1 MYLKSVFP
9 TIVFSCLHEKPTGK
23 IRQNH
28 LYMGK
33 ECMSWLGSL
42 GCVYCKFCQI
52 LIDLGG
58 EGSTLFKPV
67 SYLFSQVSVT
77 TGSKMS
83 VSHISKMIALVVK

>member
-1 MYLKSVFP
+1 M
-9 TIVFSCLHEKPTGK
+9 
-23 IRQNH
+23 
-28 LYMGK
+28 
-33 ECMSWLGSL
+33 
-42 GCVYCKFCQI
+42 YCKFCQI